1 MYLIV
6 PFIPGIV
13 AIIIAVVTF
22 FKRLKYKKVK
32 ANIMTREPARME
44 KSKNG
49 RMVYIATYVY
59 EYEGNR
65 VEYKNEKLRT
75 TADEWEY
82 VYLNDAGEVVDN
94 SNSRKKG
101 FLIGGIIW
109 IVVVYFYLKTTMLG

>member
-6 PFIPGIV
+6 PFILGIV

>member
-32 ANIMTREPARME
+32 ASIMTREPARME

>member
-49 RMVYIATYVY
+49 KMVYIATYVY